1 MNSKIKSNQ
10 RKAFMVLLA
19 STSTLGLLLYS
30 LTAYLGSDLNVL
42 IGIAIF
48 TVITPW
54 VLYYKSDSIVIK
66 TTGARPATES
76 EHKQLINIVEEL
88 ALATNLPVPK
98 LYVVDDDAP
107 NAFATGRNPSKGVI
121 AVTTGLLSKLDR
133 ESQQGVIAHEMAHIQ
148 NRDTLVGTIVAT
160 VTTMI
165 LFISDLGL
173 RIALGGRKSKGS
185 ASPLIFLALL
195 AVILA
200 PIGAVIL
207 RATHSRA
214 REALAD
220 MTAVKITR
228 NPTGLRKALDALA
241 ADNTEIK
248 KVSPASSA
256 LWIEEPNPR
265 NQKNQPSFISKLYA
279 THPPIEERIQ
289 ALYELE
295 KNQG

>member
-228 NPTGLRKALDALA
+228 NPTGLRKALEALA

>member
-1 MNSKIKSNQ
+1 
-10 RKAFMVLLA
+10 MVLLA

-42 IGIAIF
+42 IGIALF

-228 NPTGLRKALDALA
+228 NPTGLRKALEALA

>member
-1 MNSKIKSNQ
+1 
-10 RKAFMVLLA
+10 MVLLA

-66 TTGARPATES
+66 TTGARHATES

-228 NPTGLRKALDALA
+228 NPTGLRKALEALA

>member
-42 IGIAIF
+42 IGIALF

-228 NPTGLRKALDALA
+228 NPTGLRKALEALA

>member
-1 MNSKIKSNQ
+1 
-10 RKAFMVLLA
+10 
-19 STSTLGLLLYS
+19 
-30 LTAYLGSDLNVL
+30 
-42 IGIAIF
+42 
-48 TVITPW
+48 
-54 VLYYKSDSIVIK
+54 
-66 TTGARPATES
+66 
-76 EHKQLINIVEEL
+76 
-88 ALATNLPVPK
+88 
-98 LYVVDDDAP
+98 
-107 NAFATGRNPSKGVI
+107 
-121 AVTTGLLSKLDR
+121 
-133 ESQQGVIAHEMAHIQ
+133 MAHIQ

-160 VTTMI
+160 ITTLI

-173 RIALGGRKSKGS
+173 RMAIGGRKSKGS

-207 RATHSRA
+207 RATHSRS

-228 NPTGLRKALDALA
+228 NPTGLRKALEALA
-241 ADNTEIK
+241 ADTTEIK

-265 NQKNQPSFISKLYA
+265 NQKNKPTFISRLYA
-279 THPPIEERIQ
+279 THPPIEDRIQ

-295 KNQG
+295 KTQG

>member
-42 IGIAIF
+42 IGIALF

-107 NAFATGRNPSKGVI
+107 NSFATGRNPSKGVI

-228 NPTGLRKALDALA
+228 NPTGLRKALEALA

>member
-1 MNSKIKSNQ
+1 
-10 RKAFMVLLA
+10 MVLLA

-228 NPTGLRKALDALA
+228 NPTGLRKALEALA

>member
-19 STSTLGLLLYS
+19 STTTLGLLLYS

-42 IGIAIF
+42 IGIALF

-66 TTGARPATES
+66 TTGARPATEN

-160 VTTMI
+160 ITTLI

-173 RIALGGRKSKGS
+173 RMAIRGRKSKGS
-185 ASPLIFLALL
+185 ASPLIFLAL
-195 AVILA
+195 
-200 PIGAVIL
+200 
-207 RATHSRA
+207 
-214 REALAD
+214 
-220 MTAVKITR
+220 
-228 NPTGLRKALDALA
+228 
-241 ADNTEIK
+241 
-248 KVSPASSA
+248 
-256 LWIEEPNPR
+256 
-265 NQKNQPSFISKLYA
+265 
-279 THPPIEERIQ
+279 
-289 ALYELE
+289 
-295 KNQG
+295 

>member
-1 MNSKIKSNQ
+1 
-10 RKAFMVLLA
+10 MVLLA

-133 ESQQGVIAHEMAHIQ
+133 ESQQGVIAHEIAHIQ

-228 NPTGLRKALDALA
+228 NPTGLRKALEALA

>member
-19 STSTLGLLLYS
+19 STTTLGLLLYS

-42 IGIAIF
+42 IGIALF

-66 TTGARPATES
+66 TTGARPATEN

-160 VTTMI
+160 ITTLI

-173 RIALGGRKSKGS
+173 RMAIGGRKSKGS

-207 RATHSRA
+207 RATHSRS

-228 NPTGLRKALDALA
+228 NPAGLRKALEALA

-265 NQKNQPSFISKLYA
+265 NLKNKPSFISKLYA

-289 ALYELE
+289 ALYQIE

>member
-19 STSTLGLLLYS
+19 STTTLGLLLYS
-30 LTAYLGSDLNVL
+30 LTAYLGSDINIL

-48 TVITPW
+48 TLITPW

-66 TTGARPATES
+66 TTGARPATEN
-76 EHKQLINIVEEL
+76 ENKQLINIVEEL

-160 VTTMI
+160 ITTLI

-173 RIALGGRKSKGS
+173 RIAIGGRKSKGS

-195 AVILA
+195 AVVLA

-228 NPTGLRKALDALA
+228 NPTGLRKALEALA

-265 NQKNQPSFISKLYA
+265 NKNNKPNFISRLYA
-279 THPPIEERIQ
+279 THPPIEERIE

>member
-19 STSTLGLLLYS
+19 STTTLGLLLYS
-30 LTAYLGSDLNVL
+30 LTAYLGSDINIL
-42 IGIAIF
+42 ILIALF
-48 TVITPW
+48 TLITPW
-54 VLYYKSDSIVIK
+54 ILYYKSDSIVIK
-66 TTGARPATES
+66 TTGARPATPS

-88 ALATNLPVPK
+88 AIATNLPVPK

-160 VTTMI
+160 ITTLI

-173 RIALGGRKSKGS
+173 RIAVGGRKSKGS
-185 ASPLIFLALL
+185 ANPLIFLALL

-220 MTAVKITR
+220 MSAVKITR
-228 NPTGLRKALDALA
+228 NPAGLRKALEVLA

-265 NQKNQPSFISKLYA
+265 NQKNKPTFISRLYA

-295 KNQG
+295 NTQG

>member
-30 LTAYLGSDLNVL
+30 LTAYLGSDLNLL
-42 IGIAIF
+42 IGIALF

-228 NPTGLRKALDALA
+228 NPTGLRKALEALA

>member
-19 STSTLGLLLYS
+19 STTTLGLLLYS

-42 IGIAIF
+42 IGIALF

-66 TTGARPATES
+66 STGARPATES

-160 VTTMI
+160 ITTLI

-173 RIALGGRKSKGS
+173 RIAVGGRKSKGS

-220 MTAVKITR
+220 MSAVKITR
-228 NPTGLRKALDALA
+228 NPAGLRKALEALA

-265 NQKNQPSFISKLYA
+265 NQKNKPSFISKLYA

-289 ALYELE
+289 ALYQLE

>member
-42 IGIAIF
+42 IAIALF

-228 NPTGLRKALDALA
+228 NPTGLRKALEALA

-295 KNQG
+295 KNQS

>member
-19 STSTLGLLLYS
+19 STTTLGLLLYS
-30 LTAYLGSDLNVL
+30 LTAYLGSDINYL

-48 TVITPW
+48 TLITPW

-66 TTGARPATES
+66 ATGARPATEN

-160 VTTMI
+160 ITTLI

-173 RIALGGRKSKGS
+173 RIAVGGRKSKGS

-195 AVILA
+195 AVVLA

-220 MTAVKITR
+220 MSAVKITR
-228 NPTGLRKALDALA
+228 NPAGLRKALEALA

-265 NQKNQPSFISKLYA
+265 NKNNKPNFISRLYA
-279 THPPIEERIQ
+279 THPPIEERIE

>member
-1 MNSKIKSNQ
+1 
-10 RKAFMVLLA
+10 MVLLA

-30 LTAYLGSDLNVL
+30 LTAYLGSDLNLL
-42 IGIAIF
+42 IGIALF

-220 MTAVKITR
+220 MSAVKITR
-228 NPTGLRKALDALA
+228 NPAGLRKALEALA

-265 NQKNQPSFISKLYA
+265 NLKNKPSFISKLYA

-289 ALYELE
+289 ALYQLE

>member
-30 LTAYLGSDLNVL
+30 LTAYLGSDLNLL
-42 IGIAIF
+42 IGIALF

-220 MTAVKITR
+220 MSAVKITR
-228 NPTGLRKALDALA
+228 NPAGLRKALEALA

-265 NQKNQPSFISKLYA
+265 NLKNKPSFISKLYA

-289 ALYELE
+289 ALYQLE

>member
-1 MNSKIKSNQ
+1 
-10 RKAFMVLLA
+10 MVLLA
-19 STSTLGLLLYS
+19 STTTLGLLLYS

-42 IGIAIF
+42 IGIALF

-66 TTGARPATES
+66 STGARPATES

-160 VTTMI
+160 ITTLI

-173 RIALGGRKSKGS
+173 RIAVGGRKSKGS

-220 MTAVKITR
+220 MSAVKITR
-228 NPTGLRKALDALA
+228 NPAGLRKALEALA

-265 NQKNQPSFISKLYA
+265 NQKNKPSFISKLYA

-289 ALYELE
+289 ALYQLE

>member
-10 RKAFMVLLA
+10 RKAFIVLLA

-30 LTAYLGSDLNVL
+30 LTAYIGSDLNVL
-42 IGIAIF
+42 IGIALF

-160 VTTMI
+160 ITTLI

-173 RIALGGRKSKGS
+173 RIAVGGRKSKGS

-220 MTAVKITR
+220 MSAVKITR
-228 NPTGLRKALDALA
+228 NPAGLRKALEALA

-265 NQKNQPSFISKLYA
+265 NLKNKPSFISKLYA

-289 ALYELE
+289 ALYQLE